1 MLNCWISLRIVN
13 SHNHYHLITGM
24 FYPFTLVQKLSL
36 LAGKMLL
43 IMFIH
48 VGRDQDS
55 LFLVAMLG
63 IVVAS

>member
-1 MLNCWISLRIVN
+1 ML
-13 SHNHYHLITGM
+13 
-24 FYPFTLVQKLSL
+24 YPFTLVQKLSL